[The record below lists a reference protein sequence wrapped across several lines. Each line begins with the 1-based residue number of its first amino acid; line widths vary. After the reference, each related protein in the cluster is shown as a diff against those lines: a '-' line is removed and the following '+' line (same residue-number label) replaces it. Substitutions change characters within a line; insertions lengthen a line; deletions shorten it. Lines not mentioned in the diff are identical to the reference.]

1 VASDHFGVCFPITD
15 FGGGGVGVN
24 GGEGWKDA
32 MHRIFYFDVKEPR
45 KLRCFAS
52 NFEKKYHH

>member
-24 GGEGWKDA
+24 GRGGLEMGLKN
-32 MHRIFYFDVKEPR
+32 HF
-45 KLRCFAS
+45 
-52 NFEKKYHH
+52 